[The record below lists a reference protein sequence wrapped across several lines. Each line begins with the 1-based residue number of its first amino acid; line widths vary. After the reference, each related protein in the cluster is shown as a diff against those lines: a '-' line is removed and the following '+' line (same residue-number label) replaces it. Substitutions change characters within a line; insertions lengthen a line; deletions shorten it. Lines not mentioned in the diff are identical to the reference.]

1 MIAEQIDIYY
11 MYDTEYLFSLYS
23 TQNQNNQNFSQE
35 ILNNQKQI
43 SRQTNQIR
51 FNAQTYNSQIVVKNE
66 NNLENLIGSKSKKE
80 PERRIRWT
88 KEEHELFE
96 QALIQHG
103 RSKHKLIQKDVQTKT
118 LDQCVSH
125 SQKFFIQLDNM
136 FTRGMKES
144 VSDAIQRLIEKKFPD
159 AFEQSLTITQ
169 TQMAAGI
176 YNIIKMKDETIAIA
190 YIKYLL
196 SKKI

>member
-11 MYDTEYLFSLYS
+11 MYDPEYLFSLYS
-23 TQNQNNQNFSQE
+23 TQNQNNLYFSQE
-35 ILNNQKQI
+35 IQNNQKQI
-43 SRQTNQIR
+43 SLKTNNIRQTYKSE
-51 FNAQTYNSQIVVKNE
+51 FVVKNE
-66 NNLENLIGSKSKKE
+66 TNQQNSFGSKSKKE

-96 QALIQHG
+96 QALMKHG
-103 RSKHKLIQKDVQTKT
+103 RSKHKLIQKEVKTKT

-125 SQKFFIQLDNM
+125 SQKFFVQLDNM
-136 FTRGMKES
+136 FSRGMKDS
-144 VSDAIQRLIEKKFPD
+144 VSDATQRLIEIKFPD

-176 YNIIKMKDETIAIA
+176 YNIIKLKDETIAVA